1 MIKYLNMIR
10 MILLVILLSF
20 FVSGLLCQ
28 EEKAEPTKI
37 RNNYFKVGANYFSPS
52 EQSFKDLY
60 GEGIM
65 ISGEINIKLWRF
77 IDLWL
82 IGNYYSKK
90 GNLPFSKEETQM
102 TLIPLGGGIKL
113 RIQKN
118 GINPYIG
125 FGPVVY
131 VYKEKNPIGLADG
144 TGIGIIGEIGCYFRI
159 AGGFLIDASIN
170 YSYCEVKPQKIKADL
185 GGIQAGIGLGYSF

>member
-1 MIKYLNMIR
+1 MS
-10 MILLVILLSF
+10 LLSF
-20 FVSGLLCQ
+20 SVSGLLCQ
-28 EEKAEPTKI
+28 EEKAEPAKI
-37 RNNYFKVGANYFSPS
+37 RNNYFKVGVNYFSPS
-52 EQSFKDLY
+52 EKSFKDLY

-65 ISGEINIKLWRF
+65 IGGEINIKLWRF

-82 IGNYYSKK
+82 TGNYYSKK
-90 GNLPFSKEETQM
+90 GNLPFSKEDTQM
-102 TLIPLGGGIKL
+102 TLVPLGGGIKL

-131 VYKEKNPIGLADG
+131 VYKEENPIGVADG
-144 TGIGIIGEIGCYFRI
+144 TGIGIIGEIGCYFRM
-159 AGGFLIDASIN
+159 AGGFLIDASII
-170 YSYCEVKPQKIKADL
+170 YSYCKVKPQNIKADL